1 MLLFGRLCSL
11 SSASL
16 GSTLGVQTSSGRMS
30 RPALRL
36 TCFFSV
42 CLPETPAPRK
52 TLSSHRLTFL
62 FPLQI
67 WLTCLRLK
75 IGKRKKE
82 GVHCF
87 ISPLN
92 LLYSDLLRSQKT
104 PSTTS
109 YVKKGEFHP
118 TLPFFHMKEPQPS
131 LFLLRE

>member
-1 MLLFGRLCSL
+1 MKGGSGSLGEREEEMALLQPRKTLLLKTADKIGAGYCFCLGDCSL

-16 GSTLGVQTSSGRMS
+16 GSTPGVQTSSGRMS

-36 TCFFSV
+36 TCFLSV

-75 IGKRKKE
+75 IGKRKKGE
-82 GVHCF
+82 CIASF
-87 ISPLN
+87 LPKSS
-92 LLYSDLLRSQKT
+92 LL
-104 PSTTS
+104 
-109 YVKKGEFHP
+109 
-118 TLPFFHMKEPQPS
+118 
-131 LFLLRE
+131 